1 LINVKY
7 IILALLTLVAGCT
20 SGTHKTTGVNGPAI
34 SADQVLVYYS
44 SPSHSKTVGE
54 VSAHSFGG
62 LIFQD
67 AGDDALNEIR
77 LQASKLGANGV
88 VLYNFD
94 AVPMWGAYVRGQAIL
109 VSP

>member
-7 IILALLTLVAGCT
+7 IILVVLTLVAGCT
-20 SGTHKTTGVNGPAI
+20 SGTHQAAGVKGAVI
-34 SADQVLVYYS
+34 SADRVVVYYS
-44 SPSHSKTVGE
+44 SPAHSKNVGE

-77 LQASKLGANGV
+77 RQAGKLGANGV
-88 VLYNFD
+88 VLDNFD
-94 AVPMWGAYVRGQAIL
+94 AVPMYGVYIRGQAIL

>member
-1 LINVKY
+1 MKF
-7 IILALLTLVAGCT
+7 IIVVVLTLVAGCT
-20 SGTHKTTGVNGPAI
+20 TGTHQAAGVNGPAI
-34 SADQVLVYYS
+34 SPDQVVVYYS
-44 SPSHSKTVGE
+44 SPAHSKSVGQ

>member
-1 LINVKY
+1 
-7 IILALLTLVAGCT
+7 LTLVAGCT
-20 SGTHKTTGVNGPAI
+20 SGTHKATGVNGPAI
-34 SADQVLVYYS
+34 SPDQVVVYYS
-44 SPSHSKTVGE
+44 SPAHSKSVGE

-77 LQASKLGANGV
+77 RQAGKLGANGV

-94 AVPMWGAYVRGQAIL
+94 AVPMYGAYARGQAIL